1 MSNFPGYKLNVQ
13 TSSVALELVTIFQI
27 EAPPHS
33 NFGSYKTKLS
43 AEEMLETMDV
53 MKAQVIII
61 HSNLLYNVFVDEI
74 PHWWLRAKLGIDVH
88 YDHHSVIGIKELEL
102 DFHYHHEDLII
113 MNPRVLSEIWVFD
126 G

>member
-43 AEEMLETMDV
+43 PEEMLETMDV
-53 MKAQVIII
+53 MKA
-61 HSNLLYNVFVDEI
+61 
-74 PHWWLRAKLGIDVH
+74 
-88 YDHHSVIGIKELEL
+88 
-102 DFHYHHEDLII
+102 
-113 MNPRVLSEIWVFD
+113 
-126 G
+126 